1 VPSPASPGSGVFDL
15 RVAPLSNGLVE
26 PQPTDVI
33 GAEPRVVP
41 RRWPWATAVVVLA
54 VALAAAITTAIHYR
68 AAAGR
73 YRVHAATAA
82 GSHGPGPL
90 MLSARTV
97 AIPSSGPLTG
107 EITVFSVRPA
117 HGPAQVMLWGQISG
131 GSPHKRYALVGN
143 DCVSNGSAHPWAA
156 GVTNARGYATL
167 SGPAWTVSP
176 KDEYWLWL
184 VPSPRSQIPGLHGSL
199 TPGGSLT
206 AFPAGWSQC
215 ALG

>member
-1 VPSPASPGSGVFDL
+1 VFDL

-90 MLSARTV
+90 MLLRQ
-97 AIPSSGPLTG
+97 L
-107 EITVFSVRPA
+107 
-117 HGPAQVMLWGQISG
+117 
-131 GSPHKRYALVGN
+131 
-143 DCVSNGSAHPWAA
+143 
-156 GVTNARGYATL
+156 
-167 SGPAWTVSP
+167 
-176 KDEYWLWL
+176 
-184 VPSPRSQIPGLHGSL
+184 
-199 TPGGSLT
+199 
-206 AFPAGWSQC
+206 
-215 ALG
+215 